1 MSKQT
6 LRVTLNGKEFT
17 RTTERPYTHVLVGR
31 VDQDLAA
38 KDAFGWTPYEEKS
51 FQDHLQFLRER
62 AAGTWWAKYGL
73 SFREQ
78 DRVEQ
83 ANAAAELATGAD
95 AIREK
100 LKADKVAR
108 YEKYLRDGRFALV
121 AISWHAGEKNAK
133 AALTT
138 VANRGWYKTSTLK
151 LIPVGGAYSDGP
163 AAEQLGD
170 LKAGDRFFRG
180 GDEYIVTPIPTDYES
195 NTWVVR
201 LSDGASRQE
210 PNGTK
215 LVKTDGRWEAV

>member
-6 LRVTLNGKEFT
+6 LRVTLNGAEFT

-31 VDQDLAA
+31 VDHDLAA
-38 KDAFGWTPYEEKS
+38 KDAFGWTP
-51 FQDHLQFLRER
+51 
-62 AAGTWWAKYGL
+62 WWAKYGL

-151 LIPVGGAYSDGP
+151 LIPVGGTYSDGP
-163 AAEQLGD
+163 AAKQLGD